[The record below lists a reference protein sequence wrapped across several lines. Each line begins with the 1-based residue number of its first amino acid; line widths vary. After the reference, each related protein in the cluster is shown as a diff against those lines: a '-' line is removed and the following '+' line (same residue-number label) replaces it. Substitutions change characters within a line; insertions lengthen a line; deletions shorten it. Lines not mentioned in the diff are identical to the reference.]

1 VIGGSVKP
9 YPKATFGKENVFG
22 VRFQEEEYVFQTV
35 SKIEH
40 DDWIKAITN
49 VQNAGLTSKDTIKEI
64 SRVL

>member
-1 VIGGSVKP
+1 MKV
-9 YPKATFGKENVFG
+9 YPKATFGKDNVFG
-22 VRFQEEEYVFQTV
+22 VRFQEDEYIFQGI

-40 DDWIKAITN
+40 DDWVKAITT